1 LIQIWYD
8 IEKGE
13 RIQTVEDNSLDESED
28 ERTEQGSSPGMPG
41 TAMESDADDADV
53 PGIGRIVSA
62 SVLSQPGYLPPPRQK
77 RVSHKLKVAEDV
89 LQRLYNF
96 ERLAGARPRMVTR
109 RKRIERSIRIQEAAV
124 EKLRD
129 ESRGSKKSASRRRG
143 TDVTR
148 YVKAAPS
155 KEVKRKGAE
164 NRLGQSISRR
174 EKR

>member
-1 LIQIWYD
+1 MARQPKTTPDIDRSDRIPLEDILEEIEDSSQSQPD

-89 LQRLYNF
+89 LQRLY
-96 ERLAGARPRMVTR
+96 
-109 RKRIERSIRIQEAAV
+109 K
-124 EKLRD
+124 
-129 ESRGSKKSASRRRG
+129 
-143 TDVTR
+143 
-148 YVKAAPS
+148 
-155 KEVKRKGAE
+155 
-164 NRLGQSISRR
+164 
-174 EKR
+174 